1 MRVLVTGASGFV
13 GSMLVPRLASA
24 GHEVRALGR
33 DAARVREALAGPP
46 NRRAADA
53 HAAPDVQIV
62 RADVL
67 AGGGLD
73 GALQDVEVAYY
84 LIHSM
89 ERSSAGWGPFAERER
104 LAAKNF
110 AAAAGRAGVR
120 RIVYLGGLLPH
131 KVSRSASGTAR
142 RDALSAH
149 LASREGVERILRGSV
164 PEPVSLRASIVIGAR
179 SRSFRLLVHL
189 VERMP
194 VLALPGW
201 RQFRTQPIDARDITE
216 MLARSATAP
225 VAGAVLDAGGSE
237 VLSYGEM
244 AASPQKVWETVMD
257 PEQLGEWVT
266 IHRRLLHADSPPAK
280 VGYKMDQQVHLRGVS
295 LRVHWTLVECEP
307 AQRAVWEG
315 RGPARSRAHTEYLL
329 RPEGN
334 GTRFDYRNEFRAP
347 RSEERL

>member
-33 DAARVREALAGPP
+33 DAARLREALAGPP
-46 NRRAADA
+46 NRRATDA

-67 AGGGLD
+67 AGSGLD

-110 AAAAGRAGVR
+110 AAAAGRARVR
-120 RIVYLGGLLPH
+120 RIVYLGGLLPRE
-131 KVSRSASGTAR
+131 VSRSASGTAR
-142 RDALSAH
+142 RDFLSAH

-194 VLALPGW
+194 VLALPAW

-225 VAGAVLDAGGSE
+225 VAGAVLDAGGPE

-244 AASPQKVWETVMD
+244 VSRIAELMLVRRPALGLRVSLTPLTARVAAAIAGEE
-257 PEQLGEWVT
+257 PELVLPLMGSLSGDLLVSGDDAAVRLEVPLHSFDAAVEHALGEW
-266 IHRRLLHADSPPAK
+266 
-280 VGYKMDQQVHLRGVS
+280 
-295 LRVHWTLVECEP
+295 E
-307 AQRAVWEG
+307 
-315 RGPARSRAHTEYLL
+315 
-329 RPEGN
+329 
-334 GTRFDYRNEFRAP
+334 
-347 RSEERL
+347 RSEPLAAR